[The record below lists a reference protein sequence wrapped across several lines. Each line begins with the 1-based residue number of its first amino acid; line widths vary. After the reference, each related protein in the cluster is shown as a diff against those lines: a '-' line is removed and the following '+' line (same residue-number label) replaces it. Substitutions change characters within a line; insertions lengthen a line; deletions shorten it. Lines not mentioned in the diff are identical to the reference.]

1 MGRAPGLPFFPSS
14 QPRRPNLFTP
24 ILRAVGQLD
33 DPALLRVLLKSFVI
47 SVVCFGVLAGGAY
60 WAIHQWLGPDSLWG
74 LLGGA
79 LGSLLALVSALWLF
93 LPVAVIIASLF
104 MAPVCEA
111 VERRWYP
118 GLPPA
123 TGANGW
129 AQVWDGLALGLRVLA
144 LSVVTLPVSLF
155 FPGVGTA
162 LGWVITAWAVGRGLF
177 GAVALRRM
185 TRREVQAAYRAHRL
199 DVLVQGA
206 VLTVAGTLPL
216 VNLLVPVL
224 GPAAMVH
231 VLLRGSPAERP
242 AGWRP

>member
-1 MGRAPGLPFFPSS
+1 MLPSF
-14 QPRRPNLFTP
+14 QPQRRSPHLFTP

-33 DPALLRVLLKSFVI
+33 DPALLRVLLKSFLI

-60 WAIHQWLGPDSLWG
+60 WAVHQWLGPDSVWG

-104 MAPVCEA
+104 MTPVCEA

-123 TGANGW
+123 QGASGW
-129 AQVWDGLALGLRVLA
+129 AQAWEGMALGLRVLA
-144 LSVVTLPVSLF
+144 LSVVTLPISLV

-185 TRREVQAAYRAHRL
+185 TRREVQALYRARRL

-216 VNLLVPVL
+216 VNVLVPVL

-231 VLLRGSPAERP
+231 VLLRGSGAERP